1 MHLKSAAFYGILVKT
16 QKIPDLAAEKK
27 SGNRKGIYVNR
38 RLNGSDILKNY
49 FHIGIDK
56 GYINLILSFN
66 CTTHRSRTE

>member
-16 QKIPDLAAEKK
+16 QKILICPLKI

-66 CTTHRSRTE
+66 CTTQRSRTE